1 MKKILLV
8 KIIVLIFSAALYGQD
23 AEFQKLKFEF
33 ESFEYV
39 KVIKLSD
46 QLLKE
51 PSLQDTMLVN
61 IYLMRALSF
70 YSIGNEDS
78 CKISF
83 GEILKVNKNFVPDP
97 SIISPKIIAL
107 FNEVKSEFIRNE
119 NPTSFEDS
127 VKTVKPALVFDGALM
142 RECAVRNILLPGW
155 GQMHSGN
162 STKGIILSAIS
173 ASTLASMIYFIADAN
188 KKENEYLNSTTQSL
202 IQEKYNAYNKSYKI
216 RNVFIISYAAVWLFG
231 QLDLFFLSDTN
242 TFLKERSQLN
252 LSLSPNNTE
261 NIQVSFKIPF

>member
-8 KIIVLIFSAALYGQD
+8 KIIVLIFAAALYGQNAD
-23 AEFQKLKFEF
+23 FQKLKLEF

-46 QLLKE
+46 QLLKKH
-51 PSLQDTMLVN
+51 SLPDTTLIN
-61 IYLMRALSF
+61 IYLIRALSF

-83 GEILKVNKNFVPDP
+83 GEILKVNKNFIPDP
-97 SIISPKIIAL
+97 SIISPKIITL

-119 NPTSFEDS
+119 NPKAFEDS
-127 VKTVKPALVFDGALM
+127 VETLKPALVFDGALM

-155 GQMHSGN
+155 GQMYSGN
-162 STKGIILSAIS
+162 SIKGIILSAIS

-242 TFLKERSQLN
+242 TFLKESSQLN
-252 LSLSPNNTE
+252 LSLSPYNTE
-261 NIQVSFKIPF
+261 NFQVSFKIPF